1 MKAGWELKDIS
12 DVTFIQEGPGIR
24 KYEYQED
31 GYPMINVRCVQNGYI
46 DMSNG
51 RAANTELAKGKWKH
65 FQIDEGDI
73 LFTISG
79 TIGRCAM
86 VEADDLPLLMNTSVV
101 RFKSID
107 SQLDSRFL
115 YLFLQSDGFQHPL
128 KLLSGGTAIQNVGP
142 THIKTLSIPLP
153 PLEEQK
159 RIVSILDEA
168 FEGLDRARENAEAN
182 LKSARELFERIMTKA
197 FAAIKLCDSS
207 NLKTVDEIRLPEKGS
222 MRTGPFG
229 SDLLTS
235 EFTNEGI
242 PVLGID
248 NAVTNQFKWGKRR
261 FISQEKYDVLKRYT
275 VKPKDVII
283 TIMGTCGR
291 CAVVPDDIP
300 KAINTKHLCCI
311 TLNPE
316 ECIPDYLHAYFLHSE
331 DATHYLTE
339 EASGSVMDGLNMGI
353 IKRLPVYLPPLDKQ
367 KEIGLFYKES
377 KESFEDLS
385 GHYTA
390 KLQDISDLRQS
401 LLQKAFAGQLT

>member
-1 MKAGWELKDIS
+1 MKTGWELKDIS
-12 DVTFIQEGPGIR
+12 NVTFIQEGPGIR

-168 FEGLDRARENAEAN
+168 FKGLDRARENAEAN
-182 LKSARELFERIMTKA
+182 LKSAGELFSEAIRLNLRERDNWVSA
-197 FAAIKLCDSS
+197 KLSKCFRLKSGDNLTSKSMVSGPFEVYGGNGVAGKHNAS
-207 NLKTVDEIRLPEKGS
+207 NLSGDNVIVGRVGALCG
-222 MRTGPFG
+222 RARCI
-229 SDLLTS
+229 SDDIWLT
-235 EFTNEGI
+235 
-242 PVLGID
+242 D
-248 NAVTNQFKWGKRR
+248 NAFKVVDY
-261 FISQEKYDVLKRYT
+261 KYDFEPRFLARLLNFLNLGSLARQAAQPVISNSSLKDLILQF
-275 VKPKDVII
+275 PKERSKQ
-283 TIMGTCGR
+283 T
-291 CAVVPDDIP
+291 
-300 KAINTKHLCCI
+300 AIADN
-311 TLNPE
+311 
-316 ECIPDYLHAYFLHSE
+316 
-331 DATHYLTE
+331 
-339 EASGSVMDGLNMGI
+339 
-353 IKRLPVYLPPLDKQ
+353 LDKYEF
-367 KEIGLFYKES
+367 KI
-377 KESFEDLS
+377 DTAR
-385 GHYTA
+385 GHYQT

-401 LLQKAFAGQLT
+401 LLQKAFSGELT